1 MIELIKKLICID
13 YEGIIPADL
22 MLQTIIHYLIHF

>member
-1 MIELIKKLICID
+1 MTLFDELIKKLICMD

-22 MLQTIIHYLIHF
+22 MRYKHLFTI